1 MKNFDRMYFTMKY
14 VPIFQIKKRPK
25 TQTIIEAISKDERNK
40 GKMRQSKEHIFLFKL
55 VPWAT
60 QILIAIMFHTILKGT
75 NFGL

>member
-55 VPWAT
+55 VP
-60 QILIAIMFHTILKGT
+60 
-75 NFGL
+75 